1 MLQTALV
8 CRSAGEPDALFLHRK
23 ITLDFDQSAMDF
35 LCEKGYDPTMGARPV
50 KRAIQNYVEN
60 TLARELLAGTVLDG
74 DTIKVRSADGKL
86 IFTK

>member
-1 MLQTALV
+1 
-8 CRSAGEPDALFLHRK
+8 
-23 ITLDFDQSAMDF
+23 
-35 LCEKGYDPTMGARPV
+35 MGARPV

-74 DTIKVRSADGKL
+74 DTIKVRSEDGKL